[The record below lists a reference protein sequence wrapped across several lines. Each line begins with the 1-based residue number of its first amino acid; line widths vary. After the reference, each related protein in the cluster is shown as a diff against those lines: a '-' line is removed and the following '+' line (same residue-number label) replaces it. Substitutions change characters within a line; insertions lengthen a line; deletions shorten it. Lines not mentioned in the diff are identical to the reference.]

1 MNKRILTSALRSIL
15 IVAIAAVIAISPVI
29 AGRQA
34 ARADT
39 TTTVPTPTINVTG
52 TGKVTVKPNLATI
65 NFGMFTHAD
74 TAAAAQSEN
83 DAAIAKITAALKAA
97 GIKEEDIQTSVY
109 SLQPHYTWDKDNE
122 KNVLDGY
129 DMSHSLNVIVRTIA
143 DTGKIVSLIADNGAN
158 TVNGISFGIDDA
170 TLEQTKLAAIDLA
183 MANARGKAD
192 AIAKAIGKTIV
203 SVQTVSLN
211 ENSYNPYV
219 NGMKLDA
226 AASGAAPVE
235 AGSLSIEI
243 DVSVVYTF

>member
-1 MNKRILTSALRSIL
+1 MNKRILTTALRSIM
-15 IVAIAAVIAISPVI
+15 IVAIAAVIAVSPVI

-34 ARADT
+34 VRADT
-39 TTTVPTPTINVTG
+39 TTTVPTPTISVSG
-52 TGKVTVKPNLATI
+52 TGKLSVKPNLATI

-97 GIKEEDIQTSVY
+97 GIKEEDIQTAVY
-109 SLQPHYTWDKDNE
+109 NLQPHYTWDKENA

-129 DMSHSLNVIVRTIA
+129 DMSHNLNVIVRTIGDA
-143 DTGKIVSLIADNGAN
+143 GKIVSLIAENGAN
-158 TVNGISFGIDDA
+158 TVNGISFGVDDA

-183 MANARGKAD
+183 MANARAKAE
-192 AIAKAIGKTIV
+192 AVAKAIGKTV
-203 SVQTVSLN
+203 QSVQTVTLN
-211 ENSYNPYV
+211 ENYYNPYQ
-219 NGMKLDA
+219 GAYKLDA
-226 AASGAAPVE
+226 AGSSAAPVE